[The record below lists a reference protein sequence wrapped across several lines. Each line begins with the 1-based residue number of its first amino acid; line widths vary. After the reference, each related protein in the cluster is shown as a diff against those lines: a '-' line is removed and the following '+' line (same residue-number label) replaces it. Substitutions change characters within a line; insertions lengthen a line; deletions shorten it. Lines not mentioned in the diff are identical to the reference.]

1 VIDSVIKNGEIKE
14 EGDKRFVRM
23 AGQFINIDDLHIDL
37 IDSINPFQGAFEIL
51 SKSVTTKVL
60 RLIQETIQATRIQM
74 TDEEAILLWGKIKIF
89 VKTYGR
95 EPAINATDPIESR
108 MADALVYLKDQRRKQ
123 GI

>member
-1 VIDSVIKNGEIKE
+1 
-14 EGDKRFVRM
+14 M